1 MRGTRA
7 GTKNGRARKVNQ
19 NSKDGEFIKTWD
31 YINQAAEALQ
41 IAHANIS
48 ACCRGRLKTSGGFV
62 WKYEE

>member
-7 GTKNGRARKVNQ
+7 GIKNGRARKVNQ
-19 NSKDGEFIKTWD
+19 YSINGELIKTWD
-31 YINQAAEALQ
+31 YINQAAEA
-41 IAHANIS
+41 IGIHHANIS